1 MNSSQARSAVG
12 EARLSWLHI
21 SSLLSRFSFVSG
33 SRWGFILRAYL
44 GIFRNY
50 FPCFFCRG
58 HKVLIKSD
66 HFLAAVFCLVCCLA
80 TILTDGCWRWCWCQ
94 LRFCGWAWHVRASL

>member
-33 SRWGFILRAYL
+33 SRWGFILRTYL

-66 HFLAAVFCLVCCLA
+66 HFLAAVFCLLCCLA
-80 TILTDGCWRWCWCQ
+80 TILTTVGWGGFWWRWR
-94 LRFCGWAWHVRASL
+94 LRCMYVGPG